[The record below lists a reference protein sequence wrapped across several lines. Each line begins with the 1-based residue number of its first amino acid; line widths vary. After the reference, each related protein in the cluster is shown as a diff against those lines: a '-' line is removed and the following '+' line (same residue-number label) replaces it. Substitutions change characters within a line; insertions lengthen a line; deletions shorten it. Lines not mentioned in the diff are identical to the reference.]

1 MIQRLKARLAQW
13 MQPQSELTISRRIHR
28 IEKDLHALTEQH
40 EDVFRQLRH
49 LQSGIDGL
57 VRAAYIDPSSCRI
70 PSVSPPVDSA
80 CSRRIRKTASCGRSS
95 SKSERQPR
103 RSSSSEVARPAATRR
118 CWRVNSAG
126 PAPVEGDQG
135 KVEYA
140 GRRFPRAKAVCAWI
154 TPETVNDLLERNGFA
169 GEVDLLSVDVDGVDY
184 WVWQAITVCS
194 ARLVMLEYNSMFGR
208 GSGGDGALRPEVQP
222 SRSSVLLLR
231 GIVVSDDPV
240 VSDQGLSPRRRRA
253 HRRQCVLPSQR
264 RGAGDSAC
272 DPAHVYR
279 IPDKYNELIRKKQ
292 LDVFKWARETGRELV
307 DMGEPPRALK
317 VPRGCAA
324 AVDRSVLVLARHA
337 HLPQRSLRP
346 DFAGASDRASTAS
359 CRSAT
364 ISIPATS

>member
-57 VRAAYIDPSSCRI
+57 VRAAYVDPSSLPYPERLTAGRFRLLSQNQEDGMLWSI
-70 PSVSPPVDSA
+70 FQQ
-80 CSRRIRKTASCGRSS
+80 IGTTTKTFVELGSGATGGN
-95 SKSERQPR
+95 
-103 RSSSSEVARPAATRR
+103 AAML
-118 CWRVNSAG
+118 AG
-126 PAPVEGDQG
+126 EFGWTGLLVEGDQG

-194 ARLVMLEYNSMFGR
+194 ARVVMLEYNSMFGPDR
-208 GSGGDGALRPEVQP
+208 AVTVPYDPKFNRRDHRFCYYGASLSAMTQLSATKGYRLVAVEPTGVNAFFLRNDVAPEIP
-222 SRSSVLLLR
+222 
-231 GIVVSDDPV
+231 
-240 VSDQGLSPRRRRA
+240 
-253 HRRQCVLPSQR
+253 
-264 RGAGDSAC
+264 AC

-279 IPDKYNELIRKKQ
+279 IPDKYNELIREKQ
-292 LDVFKWARETGRELV
+292 LDVFKWARESGRELV
-307 DMGEPPRALK
+307 DIG
-317 VPRGCAA
+317 
-324 AVDRSVLVLARHA
+324 
-337 HLPQRSLRP
+337 
-346 DFAGASDRASTAS
+346 
-359 CRSAT
+359 
-364 ISIPATS
+364 

>member
-57 VRAAYIDPSSCRI
+57 VRAAYIDPSSLPYPERLTAGRFRLLSQNQEDGI
-70 PSVSPPVDSA
+70 LWSLFQQIGTTTKPVGELGSGA
-80 CSRRIRKTASCGRSS
+80 TGGN
-95 SKSERQPR
+95 
-103 RSSSSEVARPAATRR
+103 AAML
-118 CWRVNSAG
+118 AG
-126 PAPVEGDQG
+126 EFGWTGLLVEGDQG

-194 ARLVMLEYNSMFGR
+194 ARLVMLEYNSMFGPDR
-208 GSGGDGALRPEVQP
+208 AVTVPYDPKFNRRDHRFCYYGASLSAMTQLSATKGYRLVAVEPTGVNAFFLRNDVAPEIP
-222 SRSSVLLLR
+222 
-231 GIVVSDDPV
+231 
-240 VSDQGLSPRRRRA
+240 
-253 HRRQCVLPSQR
+253 
-264 RGAGDSAC
+264 AC

-279 IPDKYNELIRKKQ
+279 IPDKYNELIREKQ
-292 LDVFKWARETGRELV
+292 LDVFKWARESGRELV
-307 DMGEPPRALK
+307 DIG
-317 VPRGCAA
+317 
-324 AVDRSVLVLARHA
+324 
-337 HLPQRSLRP
+337 
-346 DFAGASDRASTAS
+346 
-359 CRSAT
+359 
-364 ISIPATS
+364 